1 MNKEYMRQ
9 WRLKNKEKIKEY
21 ITKYKQENREHV
33 LAVQRILNHK
43 NSLKRPKVPKVPK
56 ESPKEPP
63 KEKVPSPKSS
73 KVLENVGVVIEK
85 GLFKISF

>member
-1 MNKEYMRQ
+1 MRQ

-33 LAVQRILNHK
+33 LAVQRVLNHK
-43 NSLKRPKVPKVPK
+43 NYVKHPRNPKINVPGPK
-56 ESPKEPP
+56 P
-63 KEKVPSPKSS
+63 
-73 KVLENVGVVIEK
+73 KVLENIGFKIEQ

>member
-33 LAVQRILNHK
+33 LAVQRVLNHK
-43 NSLKRPKVPKVPK
+43 NYIEHPRNPKIKVPG
-56 ESPKEPP
+56 
-63 KEKVPSPKSS
+63 PKSS
-73 KVLENVGVVIEK
+73 KVLENIGFKIEQ
-85 GLFKISF
+85 GLFKVSF